1 MTPRKTLPPQ
11 DVLLELLTYE
21 PESGTLT
28 WRERPLSRFADEHH
42 GKVWNSRCAGKP
54 AFVSPKPPQ
63 GYLCG
68 SIDGEIYKA
77 HRVIWKMV
85 YGTEPLG
92 IDHINGCVTDNSL
105 RNLREADQSI
115 NSKNRSRRSD
125 NKSGETGIF
134 QNRSGTWSVTVS
146 VDKRRVHVGNFAT
159 LEEAG
164 RARANAM
171 LAHGYHPDH
180 GRRA

>member
-1 MTPRKTLPPQ
+1 MTPRKTLPAQ
-11 DVLLELLTYE
+11 DLLLDLLIYE
-21 PESGTLT
+21 PISGTLT

-54 AFVSPKPPQ
+54 ALTSPKLPQ

-77 HRVIWKMV
+77 HRIIWKMV

-115 NSKNRSRRSD
+115 NSKNRARRSD
-125 NKSGETGIF
+125 NKSGVPGVYQT
-134 QNRSGTWSVTVS
+134 RSGTWTARVS
-146 VDKRRVHVGNFAT
+146 IDRQVKSLGNFASF
-159 LEEAG
+159 EDACAAREAAS
-164 RARANAM
+164 RT
-171 LAHGYHPDH
+171 HGYHANH